1 MSRWQERLRAVLG
14 VSMVAVG
21 IAHFASPGFF
31 VSIVPS
37 FLPAPLLLVLV
48 SGFFEVLGG
57 AGLFVPRARRA
68 ASVGLVLLYV
78 AVFPANINMVVH
90 PELGGGAPVWALWL
104 RLPFQALFI
113 AWALWA
119 GGGAARR
126 DAVLAGEGAD
136 R

>member
-1 MSRWQERLRAVLG
+1 
-14 VSMVAVG
+14 MVAVG

-37 FLPAPLLLVLV
+37 FLPAPLLLVHV

-68 ASVGLVLLYV
+68 ASVGLVLLYL

-113 AWALWA
+113 AWALWV
-119 GGGAARR
+119 GGGASRR
-126 DAVLAGEGAD
+126 DAALAGEGAD

>member
-1 MSRWQERLRAVLG
+1 MNPWQGRLRIVLG
-14 VSMVAVG
+14 VGMVAVG
-21 IAHFASPGFF
+21 ITHFASPRFF

-37 FLPAPLLLVLV
+37 LLPAPLVLVLV

-57 AGLFVPRARRA
+57 VGLFVPRARRA
-68 ASVGLVLLYV
+68 ASVGLVLLYL

-90 PELGGGAPVWALWL
+90 PELGGGVPVWVLWL
-104 RLPFQALFI
+104 RLPLQMLFI

-119 GGGAARR
+119 GGGASRR
-126 DAVLAGEGAD
+126 DAALAGDGAD